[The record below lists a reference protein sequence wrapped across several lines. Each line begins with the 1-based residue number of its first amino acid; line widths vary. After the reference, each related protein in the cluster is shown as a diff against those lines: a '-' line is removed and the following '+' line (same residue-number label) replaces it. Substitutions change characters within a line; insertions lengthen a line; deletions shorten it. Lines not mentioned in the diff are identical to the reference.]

1 MSAAR
6 SLPQCDGLAARA
18 EALAFVS
25 LSWAF
30 VEERRAETERA
41 ADELAAA
48 IATLEARRDELVR
61 AIALAA
67 DAARLVAIVRETP

>member
-6 SLPQCDGLAARA
+6 SLPERDGLEARA
-18 EALAFVS
+18 EALA
-25 LSWAF
+25 LAGCAWAF
-30 VEERRAETERA
+30 VEERRAETARA
-41 ADELAAA
+41 AAEVAVA

-67 DAARLVAIVRETP
+67 DAARLVAAVNEAP